1 MSSIIELSDIEE
13 YNAEDFADV
22 AKIVNKDKDRDDI
35 NEDKSE
41 DDENNGTVAF
51 FTSKLQVPKI
61 IYTTVPVE
69 YPETSLEGVATIYN
83 VTGWKNHM
91 DAFSDIQYST
101 NGSGGSSNIKECPF
115 FGGISIKKD
124 KRMCQGIKFCQFTD
138 QEFVNQEH
146 CSVDFDS
153 ETFIF
158 INIINSKTLIPK
170 KLKHTLKESSCPFKK
185 ENIPCDGRALT
196 YFIGCDKFKQGDQ
209 WHRFIKIKPEEIDI
223 SLLQNLFSGT
233 ASVSVRNGKLCK
245 KCDIPHL
252 NNGTAVRGDII
263 EKSCL
268 VQFIKI
274 IPHNI
279 AKCPFV
285 ALICIG
291 AIYQDDTTTSRSIIS
306 GNLIKA
312 YFNKDILAEVHVS
325 LNNIDKL
332 RYLIGKAYKNL
343 HPFGQG
349 VMGIYHNV
357 LTANSNLSNYVHK
370 IGKLIALEWFQ
381 IDVSFKRV
389 KGEINKFEI
398 NTYDSNHHL
407 ILSFCRVFTNV
418 FTAEGYHRL
427 FSSLFQVI
435 YEISGQHIKF
445 QHIHKEGIG
454 CILAD
459 LDNAQA
465 KAFEKNTKNLIRQIP
480 NTSSKDE
487 LKYYKQPYV
496 LSSLNQFISNIDY
509 EIWRKSGGNTNNAEA
524 AHFMVNREGKQLK
537 LLSAILRGK
546 RYDERCYKTIE
557 IHNKAGVSYTHIDK
571 SEIKRTCGS
580 ITRKGFHNQKNKE
593 SVIDLTNDKLSNKSS
608 LKRKLSPSTNRKSS
622 KKSRKEPSEND
633 NEILEL

>member
-1 MSSIIELSDIEE
+1 MTN
-13 YNAEDFADV
+13 YQTQ
-22 AKIVNKDKDRDDI
+22 IV
-35 NEDKSE
+35 
-41 DDENNGTVAF
+41 
-51 FTSKLQVPKI
+51 
-61 IYTTVPVE
+61 
-69 YPETSLEGVATIYN
+69 
-83 VTGWKNHM
+83 
-91 DAFSDIQYST
+91 
-101 NGSGGSSNIKECPF
+101 
-115 FGGISIKKD
+115 
-124 KRMCQGIKFCQFTD
+124 
-138 QEFVNQEH
+138 
-146 CSVDFDS
+146 
-153 ETFIF
+153 
-158 INIINSKTLIPK
+158 
-170 KLKHTLKESSCPFKK
+170 
-185 ENIPCDGRALT
+185 T

-233 ASVSVRNGKLCK
+233 APAREMANCSMIIPRNCRRK

-252 NNGTAVRGDII
+252 NNGTAVRGEII

-279 AKCPFV
+279 AECPFV

-291 AIYQDDTTTSRSIIS
+291 VHNHPPPPPERTPAGIKNNLQSLIEQAIYQDDTTTSRSILS

-370 IGKLIALEWFQ
+370 IVIITCMLAEQAKRLIALEWFQ

-389 KGEINKFEI
+389 KGEINEFEI

-407 ILSFCRVFTNV
+407 T
-418 FTAEGYHRL
+418 EGYHRL

-435 YEISGQHIKF
+435 YEVSGQHIKF

-459 LDNAQA
+459 LDSAQA
-465 KAFEKNTKNLIRQIP
+465 KGLGLALHDLDHERDWETHLTFIFKI
-480 NTSSKDE
+480 
-487 LKYYKQPYV
+487 
-496 LSSLNQFISNIDY
+496 LSCAL
-509 EIWRKSGGNTNNAEA
+509 
-524 AHFMVNREGKQLK
+524 
-537 LLSAILRGK
+537 
-546 RYDERCYKTIE
+546 
-557 IHNKAGVSYTHIDK
+557 
-571 SEIKRTCGS
+571 
-580 ITRKGFHNQKNKE
+580 
-593 SVIDLTNDKLSNKSS
+593 
-608 LKRKLSPSTNRKSS
+608 
-622 KKSRKEPSEND
+622 
-633 NEILEL
+633 

>member
-1 MSSIIELSDIEE
+1 MANCSII
-13 YNAEDFADV
+13 
-22 AKIVNKDKDRDDI
+22 
-35 NEDKSE
+35 
-41 DDENNGTVAF
+41 
-51 FTSKLQVPKI
+51 
-61 IYTTVPVE
+61 
-69 YPETSLEGVATIYN
+69 
-83 VTGWKNHM
+83 
-91 DAFSDIQYST
+91 
-101 NGSGGSSNIKECPF
+101 
-115 FGGISIKKD
+115 
-124 KRMCQGIKFCQFTD
+124 
-138 QEFVNQEH
+138 
-146 CSVDFDS
+146 
-153 ETFIF
+153 
-158 INIINSKTLIPK
+158 IP
-170 KLKHTLKESSCPFKK
+170 
-185 ENIPCDGRALT
+185 
-196 YFIGCDKFKQGDQ
+196 
-209 WHRFIKIKPEEIDI
+209 
-223 SLLQNLFSGT
+223 
-233 ASVSVRNGKLCK
+233 RNCRCK

-349 VMGIYHNV
+349 VMGIYHNIF
-357 LTANSNLSNYVHK
+357 LQ
-370 IGKLIALEWFQ
+370 IRLIALEWFQ

-487 LKYYKQPYV
+487 V
-496 LSSLNQFISNIDY
+496 NILLQQIKDTNDDGIEVE
-509 EIWRKSGGNTNNAEA
+509 EIQI
-524 AHFMVNREGKQLK
+524 MQKQLI
-537 LLSAILRGK
+537 SWGK

>member
-153 ETFIF
+153 ETFKKYTQQQD
-158 INIINSKTLIPK
+158 INSKEAKTYTLF
-170 KLKHTLKESSCPFKK
+170 LAVKESSCPFKK
-185 ENIPCDGRALT
+185 ENIPCDGRA
-196 YFIGCDKFKQGDQ
+196 
-209 WHRFIKIKPEEIDI
+209 H
-223 SLLQNLFSGT
+223 
-233 ASVSVRNGKLCK
+233 
-245 KCDIPHL
+245 IPHL